1 METSLTISDQSAINQ
16 LPEQLRKYA
25 LAKDG
30 KIVSKMPLKD
40 AITSIY
46 DTLCKVLVDTGN
58 GTMQKQDNI
67 ESVLIT
73 ISESVYQLVCDKYKA
88 ITINEFKLACLN
100 GSLGDYGQYF
110 GLNLKTVSDWLK
122 GYNNDENKKKAM
134 AEWNRLIGLV
144 SIQEKTPEQ
153 KDAIIVDGL
162 IHFFERYKKYGKIK
176 DEKTGNTQVLL
187 IPVNSLC
194 AVFYDNLKEKGLLVI
209 TKERKLEMYD
219 KALAEYKAD
228 LEAKAKD
235 RTVNFK
241 TEQIK
246 PLLESIAGNNN
257 KPFANICKRMALLQY
272 FDELIEMDT
281 DIKDVLNK

>member
-1 METSLTISDQSAINQ
+1 METSLTISDHSAINQ

-25 LAKDG
+25 LAKEG
-30 KIVSKMPLKD
+30 KMISKMPLKD

-58 GTMQKQDNI
+58 GNMQKQDNV

-73 ISESVYQLVCDKYKA
+73 ISESVYQLIFDKYKVL
-88 ITINEFKLACLN
+88 TINEFKLACLN

-144 SIQEKTPEQ
+144 SIQPKTPEQ

-162 IHFFERYKKYGKIK
+162 IHYFNEYKKAGLVQKF
-176 DEKTGNTQVLL
+176 VL
-187 IPVNSLC
+187 PVNSLC
-194 AVFYDNLKEKGLLVI
+194 AVFYDNLKEKGLLII

-241 TEQIK
+241 TKDIK

-281 DIKDVLNK
+281 DIKDILIK

>member
-1 METSLTISDQSAINQ
+1 METSLTISDHSAINQ

-25 LAKDG
+25 LAKEG
-30 KIVSKMPLKD
+30 KMISKMPLKD

-58 GTMQKQDNI
+58 GNMQKQDNV

-73 ISESVYQLVCDKYKA
+73 ISESVYQLIFDKYKVL
-88 ITINEFKLACLN
+88 TINEFKLACLN

-162 IHFFERYKKYGKIK
+162 IHYFNEYKNAGLVQKF
-176 DEKTGNTQVLL
+176 VL
-187 IPVNSLC
+187 PVNSLC
-194 AVFYDNLKEKGLLVI
+194 AVFYDNLKEKGLLII

-241 TEQIK
+241 TADIK
-246 PLLESIAGNNN
+246 PFLESIAGNNN

-272 FDELIEMDT
+272 FDELIEMDM
-281 DIKDVLNK
+281 DIKDILIK

>member
-1 METSLTISDQSAINQ
+1 METSLTISDHSAINQ

-25 LAKDG
+25 LAKEG
-30 KIVSKMPLKD
+30 KMISKMPLKD

-58 GTMQKQDNI
+58 GNMQKQDNV

-73 ISESVYQLVCDKYKA
+73 ISESVYQLIFDKYKVL
-88 ITINEFKLACLN
+88 TINEFKLACLN

-162 IHFFERYKKYGKIK
+162 IHYFNEYKNAGLVQKF
-176 DEKTGNTQVLL
+176 VL
-187 IPVNSLC
+187 PVNSLC
-194 AVFYDNLKEKGLLVI
+194 AVFYDNLKEKGLLII

-228 LEAKAKD
+228 LEANAKD

-241 TEQIK
+241 TADIK

-257 KPFANICKRMALLQY
+257 KSFANICKRMALLQY

-281 DIKDVLNK
+281 DIKDILIK

>member
-1 METSLTISDQSAINQ
+1 METSLTTSDHSAINQ

-25 LAKDG
+25 LAKEG
-30 KIVSKMPLKD
+30 KMISKMPLKD
-40 AITSIY
+40 AITNIY

-58 GTMQKQDNI
+58 GNMQKQDNV

-73 ISESVYQLVCDKYKA
+73 ISESVYQLIFDKYKVL
-88 ITINEFKLACLN
+88 TINEFKLACLN

-162 IHFFERYKKYGKIK
+162 IHYFNEYKKAGLVQKF
-176 DEKTGNTQVLL
+176 VL
-187 IPVNSLC
+187 PVNSLC
-194 AVFYDNLKEKGLLVI
+194 AVFYDNLKEKGLLII

-241 TEQIK
+241 TADIK

-257 KPFANICKRMALLQY
+257 KSFANICKRMALLQY
-272 FDELIEMDT
+272 FDELIEMDM
-281 DIKDVLNK
+281 DIKDILIK

>member
-1 METSLTISDQSAINQ
+1 METSLTVSDKSAINQ

-30 KIVSKMPLKD
+30 KIISKMPLKD

-58 GTMQKQDNI
+58 GTMQKQDNV

-73 ISESVYQLVCDKYKA
+73 ISESIYQLVCDKYKVL
-88 ITINEFKLACLN
+88 TVNEFKLACLN

-134 AEWNRLIGLV
+134 AEWNRLVGLV

-162 IHFFERYKKYGKIK
+162 IHYFNEYKNAGLIQKFF
-176 DEKTGNTQVLL
+176 L
-187 IPVNSLC
+187 PVNSLC
-194 AVFYDNLKEKGLLVI
+194 AVFYDNLKDKGLLVI

-246 PLLESIAGNNN
+246 PLLESITGNNN
-257 KPFANICKRMALLQY
+257 KLFANICKRMALLQY